1 MAELSIYLKTPPE
14 IQPIS
19 LADAKLHCRVDD
31 DITKDDS
38 LIRSYIKAATDNAQA
53 ITRRQFINGVYE
65 LRLNAFPPVIKLPRP
80 PLWYVNSIKYFDSD
94 DVEQT
99 LDPAEYTVDEYSTIG
114 QIVPSPTGS
123 WPGIGQ
129 QIPTI
134 TIEYIAGYGDDRDS
148 VPEDIKSAIKLIVG
162 HLYEHRET
170 VLVGVSGSIIPRGA
184 DDLLA
189 PHRIIGEF

>member
-14 IQPIS
+14 IEPIS

-53 ITRRQFINGVYE
+53 ITRRQFINGTYE
-65 LRLNAFPPVIKLPRP
+65 LRINAFPSVIKLPRP
-80 PLWYVNSIKYFDSD
+80 PLWDINSIKYFDPD

-99 LDPAEYTVDEYSTIG
+99 LDPAEYIVDAYSTIG
-114 QIVPSPTGS
+114 QIVPSES
-123 WPGIGQ
+123 WPGVGDM
-129 QIPTI
+129 IPTI

-148 VPEDIKSAIKLIVG
+148 VPEDIKNAIKLIVG

-170 VLVGVSGSIIPRGA
+170 VLVGVSGSVLPRGA

-189 PHRIIGEF
+189 PHRIIGEI

>member
-19 LADAKLHCRVDD
+19 LAEAKIHSRVDP
-31 DITKDDS
+31 DITDDDA

-53 ITRRQFINGVYE
+53 ITRRQFINGTYE

-80 PLWYVNSIKYFDSD
+80 PLWEITSIKYFDTD
-94 DVEQT
+94 NVEQT
-99 LDPAEYTVDEYSTIG
+99 LDSSKYMVDEYSTIG
-114 QIVPSPTGS
+114 QVLPAPDES
-123 WPGIGQ
+123 WPGVGD

-134 TIEYIAGYGDDRDS
+134 TIEYIAGYGDDRES
-148 VPEDIKSAIKLIVG
+148 VPDDIKSAIKLIVG

-170 VLVGVSGSIIPRGA
+170 VLVGVSGSVIPQGA
-184 DDLLA
+184 ADLLY
-189 PHRIIGEF
+189 PHRIIGEL